1 MSDEKKDLTRVPW
14 LPKEREQEVT
24 DATNWQDEHN
34 AEPLFLK
41 CDCHTEGIEV
51 QYYREDDTDR
61 GFYIN
66 YWKYGIGGRYSS
78 VSLWDRLRFACKL
91 LFRGTLHGDQ
101 VMLEP
106 DKAEK
111 MRDYLTEYLSY
122 DKKIKKK
129 T

>member
-1 MSDEKKDLTRVPW
+1 MSEENDDLTRVPW
-14 LPKEREQEVT
+14 LPKKDEST
-24 DATNWQDEHN
+24 KTNGVKWQDKHN
-34 AEPLFLK
+34 AEPLFLR
-41 CDCHTEGIEV
+41 CDCHTEGIEI
-51 QYYREDDTDR
+51 QYYHEDDNDK
-61 GFYIN
+61 GFYVN
-66 YWKYGIGGRYSS
+66 YWKYGIGGRYSG

-111 MRDYLTEYLSY
+111 MRDYLTEYLIY

>member
-1 MSDEKKDLTRVPW
+1 MSDKKKDLTRVPW
-14 LPKEREQEVT
+14 LPKEREPEVT
-24 DATNWQDEHN
+24 DATTWQDEHN

-41 CDCHTEGIEV
+41 CDCHTEGVEV

-66 YWKYGIGGRYSS
+66 YWKYGIDGRYSS